1 MRAVKHWLQ
10 KSSLKVKWSV
20 GASVAIFLTFLIF
33 GFFQYTLI
41 SRWLLHEEATSV
53 SEALDD
59 LNNKGEN
66 IDDIL
71 SNRTLFQQV
80 LEKDQSIRIINAEG
94 KEMLVVKSIHSTD
107 AKVPFV
113 PVNEK
118 RVSLI
123 RAGNHQILVG
133 RSPFRSQSFNGYIE
147 VIYPLYRYENL
158 MRNVL
163 FVMMV
168 AGCVG
173 LLLSA
178 FLGFMMAKNF
188 LKPLKKLS
196 STMQSIRKK
205 GFQERMEPS
214 ASKDEMGELTNIFND
229 MMDQIEQSFRQQKR
243 FVEDASHEL
252 RTPVQVMEGHLNLL
266 NRWGKNDPAILE
278 ESLQASLQE
287 LSRMKKLVEELLDLS
302 RVEEAKI
309 LANEEKADLLA
320 VTERVIRNFKM
331 IHQQFD
337 FNFQYDPKQ
346 AYEILMSEN
355 HLEQVLIIVFDNA
368 IKYSD
373 RIYKVDIRLK
383 QEKGRAVLTV
393 KDYGIGIP
401 KEDLP
406 QIFHRFYRVDKAR
419 SRAKGGNGLG
429 LAIAKQL
436 TEGYSGTIEAASEVG
451 KGTEIRFTFPLAAKQ
466 KTGGKEGVSKK

>member
-1 MRAVKHWLQ
+1 
-10 KSSLKVKWSV
+10 
-20 GASVAIFLTFLIF
+20 
-33 GFFQYTLI
+33 
-41 SRWLLHEEATSV
+41 
-53 SEALDD
+53 
-59 LNNKGEN
+59 
-66 IDDIL
+66 
-71 SNRTLFQQV
+71 
-80 LEKDQSIRIINAEG
+80 
-94 KEMLVVKSIHSTD
+94 
-107 AKVPFV
+107 
-113 PVNEK
+113 
-118 RVSLI
+118 
-123 RAGNHQILVG
+123 
-133 RSPFRSQSFNGYIE
+133 
-147 VIYPLYRYENL
+147 
-158 MRNVL
+158 
-163 FVMMV
+163 
-168 AGCVG
+168 
-173 LLLSA
+173 
-178 FLGFMMAKNF
+178 
-188 LKPLKKLS
+188 
-196 STMQSIRKK
+196 
-205 GFQERMEPS
+205 
-214 ASKDEMGELTNIFND
+214 
-229 MMDQIEQSFRQQKR
+229 
-243 FVEDASHEL
+243 
-252 RTPVQVMEGHLNLL
+252 
-266 NRWGKNDPAILE
+266 
-278 ESLQASLQE
+278 
-287 LSRMKKLVEELLDLS
+287 MKKLVEELLDLS

-309 LANEEKADLLA
+309 LVNEEKADLLA

-383 QEKGRAVLTV
+383 QEKGRLVLTV

>member
-1 MRAVKHWLQ
+1 MNDVRFWLQ

-33 GFFQYTLI
+33 GFLQYTLI
-41 SRWLLHEEATSV
+41 SRWLLHEEAASV
-53 SEALDD
+53 SQVLDD
-59 LNNKGEN
+59 LNDRGQN

-71 SNRTLFQQV
+71 SNRSLFQQV
-80 LEKDQSIRIINAEG
+80 LEKDQSIRILDASG
-94 KEMLVVKSIHSTD
+94 KEMLVVKSIHSTN

-123 RAGNHQILVG
+123 QADDDKILVG
-133 RSPFRSQSFNGYIE
+133 RSPFHSPAFDGYIE
-147 VIYPLYRYENL
+147 VIYPLYRYEKL

-163 FVMMV
+163 FVMMI

-205 GFQERMEPS
+205 GFHERMEPS

-287 LSRMKKLVEELLDLS
+287 LRRMKKLVEELLDLS
-302 RVEEAKI
+302 RAEESKI
-309 LANEEKADLLA
+309 MENEEKADLVA
-320 VTERVIRNFKM
+320 VIERVVRNFKM
-331 IHQQFD
+331 IHENFE
-337 FNFQYDPKQ
+337 FTFQYDPKHD
-346 AYEILMSEN
+346 YEIRMSEN
-355 HLEQVLIIVFDNA
+355 HLEQVLIIVMDNA

-373 RIYKVDIRLK
+373 SIAKVDIGLK
-383 QEKGRAVLTV
+383 IGHGTAILTI

-406 QIFHRFYRVDKAR
+406 HIFHRFYRVDKAR

-436 TEGYSGTIEAASEVG
+436 VEGYSGTIEADSTVG
-451 KGTEIRFTFPLAAKQ
+451 RGTEIRFVFPLYTQ
-466 KTGGKEGVSKK
+466 PKT